1 MHDIE
6 SLLRTDLA
14 RLRTAAPQ
22 PPPAWRIV
30 RAARLHAAQRMARRL
45 RWAWGIAA
53 VVLCA
58 SAVPVLLHDPRALP
72 ALLAPVLLG
81 ALACWRPQDA

>member
-6 SLLRTDLA
+6 SLLQTELA
-14 RLRTAAPQ
+14 RLRTAAPP
-22 PPPAWRIV
+22 PPPAWRVV
-30 RAARLHAAQRMARRL
+30 RAARLRAAQRMARRL

-53 VVLCA
+53 FVLCA
-58 SAVPVLLHDPRALP
+58 SAMPVLLQNPRALP

>member
-6 SLLRTDLA
+6 TLLRTDLA
-14 RLRTAAPQ
+14 RLRSAAPS

-30 RAARLHAAQRMARRL
+30 RAARLRAAERMARRL

-53 VVLCA
+53 VVLCG
-58 SAVPVLLHDPRALP
+58 SAVPILLQNPRALP